1 MRRAVLLL
9 TVSCAVGALL
19 LPSGSLAASND
30 NESDYWLSSEVLSG
44 MTLRGIGP
52 AVASGRVADLAVDP
66 TDPSRWFIAIAS
78 GGVWRTTNAGTTW
91 EPVFDNEGSYSIG
104 CVTIDSHD
112 PSVVWVGTGE
122 NNSQRSVSFGDGV
135 YKSVDGGDSWTNMG
149 LETSE
154 HIGNIIV
161 DPRDSDVVYVASQGP
176 LWNSGGERGLYT
188 TTDGGETWERVLHV
202 SDDTGIAEV
211 RQHPVDPDVL
221 LASAYQRRRHV
232 WTLINGG
239 PESGLYRSDDGGAS
253 WTEIEKGLP
262 TTVDMGRIGMCISPA
277 DPEVVYAIV
286 DAARDEGGFFRS
298 TDRGRSWEKRSDY
311 TAGGDYYN
319 EIFCDPEDVDRVYSM
334 DVWMQVTSDGG
345 ETFNPVG
352 ERFKH
357 VDNHAFWINPEDPR
371 HLIAGCDGGV
381 YQTWDRGAT
390 WDFLENIPI
399 TQFYRVA
406 VDSSEPFYFVY
417 GGTQDNATL
426 GGPTRTMSPG
436 GIYNEDWFVTVFG
449 DGFETV
455 VDPEDPNI
463 VYSQWQYGGL
473 VRYDRRTGQNIDI
486 QPQEPPG
493 AEPYR
498 WNWDAPV
505 IISPHSNTRLYF
517 AASKL
522 FRSDDRGDSWTVIS
536 DDLSRGLDRDELE
549 VMGRIWEADA
559 VHKSMSTSI
568 YGNAVAL
575 TESPLVEGLLYVG
588 TDDGLIHVTS
598 DGGDTWRTMESF
610 PDVPELSYVAELEA
624 SQHDADTVYATFDN
638 HKMGD
643 FKPYVLKSMDRGQT
657 WTDITGDLPER
668 GMVWTLAQ
676 DHVKPD
682 LLFAGTELSLFV
694 TLDEGEHWVEL
705 SSGLPTIAVRDLEIQ
720 RREND
725 LALGTFGRGFYI
737 LDNYAPLR
745 ELSAETLDQDAAVF
759 PVKDAL
765 RYIETAR
772 LGLPTLAKAFQ
783 GDTFYVAPNP
793 PYGAVFTYYLKET
806 VQTRQEHRLE
816 AEKAAREEGTTA
828 DYPTIE
834 ELRAEDEEHEPRMLL
849 VVRDTSGEVVQR
861 VEGSRQK
868 GIHRVAWNLRYPAT
882 TPTDLTSDEP
892 APWETPEVGPL
903 ALPGTYTVTLEQEVD
918 GEVTQLTEPVSFQV
932 KNLDLGSPLTADDP
946 TSQHAFQEKA
956 AELARAVDGAVKAA
970 GEVSERVKYLRKA
983 IIDTPDAE
991 PERLEAL
998 ASIEADLNDLLI
1010 GLRGDRTRASRNEP
1024 VPPSTR
1030 GRVHR
1035 IMSGQLFT
1043 TQPPTGTHRQLYE
1056 WASGAFTTQLETLRG
1071 LVDRLESLETQ
1082 LEDAG
1087 APWTPGRIPD
1097 WSDE

>member
-9 TVSCAVGALL
+9 TGGCIAAALL
-19 LPSGSLAASND
+19 LASGGQAASNNND
-30 NESDYWLSSEVLSG
+30 SDYWLSSDVLAG
-44 MTLRGIGP
+44 ITLRGIGP
-52 AVASGRVADLAVDP
+52 AVASGRVSDLAVDP
-66 TDPSRWFIAIAS
+66 TDTSRWFIAIAS

-91 EPVFDNEGSYSIG
+91 EPVFDGEGSYSIG
-104 CVTIDSHD
+104 CVTIDPHD

-154 HIGNIIV
+154 HVGNIIV

-176 LWNSGGERGLYT
+176 LWNSGGERGLYK
-188 TTDGGETWERVLHV
+188 TTDGGETWERILHV

-211 RQHPVDPDVL
+211 RQHPSDPDVL

-262 TTVDMGRIGMCISPA
+262 SVDMGRIGMCISPA

-319 EIFCDPEDVDRVYSM
+319 EIFCDPEDIDRVYSM
-334 DVWMQVTSDGG
+334 DVWMQVTEDGG
-345 ETFNPVG
+345 KTFKPVG

-357 VDNHAFWINPEDPR
+357 VDNHAFWINPEDTR

-406 VDSSEPFYFVY
+406 VDSSEPFYFIY

-498 WNWDAPV
+498 WNWDSPV

-598 DGGDTWRTMESF
+598 DGGETWRTMESF
-610 PDVPELSYVAELEA
+610 PGVPELSYVAELEA

-643 FKPYVLKSMDRGQT
+643 FAPYVLKSSDRGAT

-676 DHVKPD
+676 DHVKPE

-745 ELSAETLDQDAAVF
+745 ELSAETLEQDAAVF

-772 LGLPTLAKAFQ
+772 LGLPTLPKAFQ

-793 PYGAVFTYYLKET
+793 PFGAVFTYYLKET
-806 VQTRQEHRLE
+806 VQTRQERRLE

-828 DYPTIE
+828 DYPTID
-834 ELRAEDEEHEPRMLL
+834 ELRAEDEEHEPRMFL

-861 VEGSRQK
+861 VEGARQK

-882 TPTDLTSDEP
+882 TPTDLASDEP

-903 ALPGTYTVTLEQEVD
+903 ALPGTYTVTLEQEVG
-918 GEVTQLTEPVSFQV
+918 GELTQLTEPTSFQV

-946 TSQHAFQEKA
+946 ASQHAFQEKA
-956 AELARAVDGAVKAA
+956 AELLRAVDGAVKAA
-970 GEVSERVKYLRKA
+970 GEVAERVTYLRTA
-983 IIDTPDAE
+983 IVDTPDAK
-991 PERLEAL
+991 PERLAEL

-1024 VPPSTR
+1024 APPSTR

-1035 IMSGQLFT
+1035 IVDGQLFT
-1043 TQPPTGTHRQLYE
+1043 TQPPTGTHRQLYD
-1056 WASGAFTTQLETLRG
+1056 WASDAFTDQLETLRS
-1071 LVDRLESLETQ
+1071 LVDRLEALEAQ

-1087 APWTPGRIPD
+1087 APWTPGRIPE
-1097 WSDE
+1097 WGNQ

>member
-1 MRRAVLLL
+1 
-9 TVSCAVGALL
+9 
-19 LPSGSLAASND
+19 
-30 NESDYWLSSEVLSG
+30 
-44 MTLRGIGP
+44 
-52 AVASGRVADLAVDP
+52 
-66 TDPSRWFIAIAS
+66 
-78 GGVWRTTNAGTTW
+78 
-91 EPVFDNEGSYSIG
+91 
-104 CVTIDSHD
+104 
-112 PSVVWVGTGE
+112 
-122 NNSQRSVSFGDGV
+122 
-135 YKSVDGGDSWTNMG
+135 
-149 LETSE
+149 
-154 HIGNIIV
+154 
-161 DPRDSDVVYVASQGP
+161 
-176 LWNSGGERGLYT
+176 
-188 TTDGGETWERVLHV
+188 
-202 SDDTGIAEV
+202 
-211 RQHPVDPDVL
+211 
-221 LASAYQRRRHV
+221 
-232 WTLINGG
+232 
-239 PESGLYRSDDGGAS
+239 
-253 WTEIEKGLP
+253 
-262 TTVDMGRIGMCISPA
+262 
-277 DPEVVYAIV
+277 
-286 DAARDEGGFFRS
+286 
-298 TDRGRSWEKRSDY
+298 
-311 TAGGDYYN
+311 
-319 EIFCDPEDVDRVYSM
+319 
-334 DVWMQVTSDGG
+334 
-345 ETFNPVG
+345 
-352 ERFKH
+352 
-357 VDNHAFWINPEDPR
+357 
-371 HLIAGCDGGV
+371 
-381 YQTWDRGAT
+381 
-390 WDFLENIPI
+390 
-399 TQFYRVA
+399 
-406 VDSSEPFYFVY
+406 
-417 GGTQDNATL
+417 
-426 GGPTRTMSPG
+426 
-436 GIYNEDWFVTVFG
+436 
-449 DGFETV
+449 
-455 VDPEDPNI
+455 
-463 VYSQWQYGGL
+463 
-473 VRYDRRTGQNIDI
+473 
-486 QPQEPPG
+486 
-493 AEPYR
+493 
-498 WNWDAPV
+498 
-505 IISPHSNTRLYF
+505 
-517 AASKL
+517 
-522 FRSDDRGDSWTVIS
+522 
-536 DDLSRGLDRDELE
+536 
-549 VMGRIWEADA
+549 
-559 VHKSMSTSI
+559 MSTSI

-610 PDVPELSYVAELEA
+610 PGVPELSYVAELEA

-861 VEGSRQK
+861 VEGPRQK

-882 TPTDLTSDEP
+882 TPTDLASDEP

-903 ALPGTYTVTLEQEVD
+903 ALPGTYTVTLEQEVG